1 MKKIQTN
8 KESEKKRGNRIK
20 LEAALISLRSDSSKW
35 TVRAMRKYFT
45 KVDDLDIR
53 KIDIKISGNDSA
65 IMYDGKPMKKY
76 ACIYA
81 KGSYR
86 YAELLKTLTSL
97 LEKKC
102 YMPLSADSFTIAHDK
117 LLTHLELQKNGIPMP
132 NTYITPSVEAAKA
145 VLKSKEI
152 SYPVMMKFPKG
163 TGGKG
168 VMFAESYE
176 SASSILDAL
185 HTLRQ
190 PFILQEYID
199 TKKTDYRIIVAGNKV
214 VAAMRRIA
222 AADEARANYHSGGKG
237 EKIILD
243 PATEKLAIK
252 VAKTIKA
259 EICAVDILPSAKGP
273 LVIEAN
279 VSPGL
284 QLISKTTGIDLADE
298 IAKYLFDRT
307 YNIRLGELEEEKHKI
322 FGVLDY
328 SRKKQDLKRFK

>member
-1 MKKIQTN
+1 MMKKGARPI
-8 KESEKKRGNRIK
+8 R
-20 LEAALISLRSDSSKW
+20 LEAALISMRSESSRK

-53 KIDIKISGNDSA
+53 KIDIRISGNDSE
-65 IMYDGKPMKKY
+65 IMYNGAPMKRY
-76 ACIYA
+76 DCIYA

-86 YAELLKTLTSL
+86 FAELLKTLTSL
-97 LEKKC
+97 LEKNC

-117 LLTHLELQKNGIPMP
+117 LLTHLELQKAGIPMP
-132 NTYITPSVEAAKA
+132 NTYITPSVDAAKA
-145 VLKSKEI
+145 VLRSKEI
-152 SYPVMMKFPKG
+152 PYPVMMKFPKG

-199 TKKTDYRIIVAGNKV
+199 TKKIDYRVIVAGGKAIASMKRV
-214 VAAMRRIA
+214 A

-237 EKIILD
+237 EKISID
-243 PATEKLAIK
+243 AATEKLAVK

-259 EICAVDILPSAKGP
+259 EICAVDILPSRRGP
-273 LVIEAN
+273 LVVEAN
-279 VSPGL
+279 VSPGIK
-284 QLISKTTGIDLADE
+284 LISQTTGIDLADK
-298 IAKYLFDRT
+298 IAQYLYERA
-307 YNIRLGELEEEKHKI
+307 YGIRLAELEEERHKVV
-322 FGVLDY
+322 GTLDY
-328 SRKKQDLKRFK
+328 SRKKKYMKRFKPF